1 MSVTFEN
8 SPTLKICCPEWNLQR
23 FLAVV
28 LLTHSALQVRQ
39 QEESDFWSLVPH
51 KGWLCVELHRPQNN
65 YQLLDISQVTS
76 KQSPHYGISHRE
88 HLYLAC
94 WSLHTPHSLLLRLVF
109 GGPWSSVMVACGVSA
124 TSSGWLCCSTS
135 VCGISKTWG
144 DCDLSGISR
153 TSPLPPRSAV
163 VGSIAGIQSRRW
175 SGLWWRSKVEWT
187 GSRAQ
192 FVNCAES
199 YAVIPEIYR
208 RSPQTSIRADCGKY
222 YRTTTTHDKVVL

>member
-1 MSVTFEN
+1 M
-8 SPTLKICCPEWNLQR
+8 
-23 FLAVV
+23 
-28 LLTHSALQVRQ
+28 
-39 QEESDFWSLVPH
+39 
-51 KGWLCVELHRPQNN
+51 
-65 YQLLDISQVTS
+65 
-76 KQSPHYGISHRE
+76 
-88 HLYLAC
+88 AC
-94 WSLHTPHSLLLRLVF
+94 WSLHTPHSLLLRLFF

-124 TSSGWLCCSTS
+124 TSSVWLCSTS
-135 VCGISKTWG
+135 VSGISKTWG

-153 TSPLPPRSAV
+153 TSPLPSRSAV

-208 RSPQTSIRADCGKY
+208 RSPPDIKSSRRVVNYC
-222 YRTTTTHDKVVL
+222 RTTTTHDRVVFVKEISTTA